1 MKIERIEELELT
13 TNDRQQVAALL
24 KECFGVYP
32 EGKSFYKQLPGFRI
46 LARDAGILI
55 GHLAAE
61 YRMINV
67 GGSAI
72 AIFGVADLCVT
83 PSRQQERI
91 ATQMLAK
98 LEALAIKTQVEFIIL
113 TGSEPNVYEAMDFE
127 RISRECRWLLIN
139 NLQTLGVIRRFVDN
153 IMVKPIGQ
161 KKLPAGEIDFLGH
174 IF

>member
-13 TNDRQQVAALL
+13 AADRQKIAHLL
-24 KECFGVYP
+24 KEGFGVYP
-32 EGKSFYKQLPGFRI
+32 EGKSYYKQLPGFRI
-46 LARDAGILI
+46 LARDGDQLL

-67 GGSAI
+67 GGSALP
-72 AIFGVADLCVT
+72 IFGVADLCVT

-98 LEALAIKTQVEFIIL
+98 LETLAVKTQVEFIIL
-113 TGSEPNVYEAMDFE
+113 TGSEPNVYKGMGFE
-127 RISRECRWLLIN
+127 RIGRECRWLLIN
-139 NLQTLGVIRRFVDN
+139 NMQTLGVMRRFVDN
-153 IMVKPIGQ
+153 IMVKPVGDRL
-161 KKLPAGEIDFLGH
+161 LPEGEIDFLGH